1 MASAAV
7 GEGGCAAA
15 VDTAALL
22 TDGDAPGPALEVA
35 HLDLLAIVL
44 DMLQFHVLVHAA
56 LRAVRLVATL
66 DGALVV
72 PLDLRGRPPMPLAL
86 VIAVLPTEL
95 IVVWNLVVHGRQHML
110 HR

>member
-1 MASAAV
+1 MAGAGAAV
-7 GEGGCAAA
+7 RERGCAAA
-15 VDTAALL
+15 VDTTPAAAAFL

-56 LRAVRLVATL
+56 LGAVRLVAAL

-72 PLDLRGRPPMPLAL
+72 PLDLRGRPSMPLAL
-86 VIAVLPTEL
+86 VIAVLPAVL
-95 IVVWNLVVHGRQHML
+95 IVVGNLIVHGR
-110 HR
+110 